1 MLPLFL
7 IEEEEE
13 EIVWNDEDGTL
24 VETPTRCNKTKNN
37 LDDRVRISIAILT
50 GGDAGGRVGLVIVT
64 PLRRIARTR
73 VAVGELIIVFFC
85 SGWCCGKVGEE
96 DGIIVIVKVIV
107 VGGPGDQQ
115 GGVEDW
121 ESLPL
126 SSSSVGVIIYI

>member
-1 MLPLFL
+1 MPADHVSHDGRCRRTKEKMLPLFL
-7 IEEEEE
+7 IIEEEE

-85 SGWCCGKVGEE
+85 SG
-96 DGIIVIVKVIV
+96 
-107 VGGPGDQQ
+107 
-115 GGVEDW
+115 
-121 ESLPL
+121 
-126 SSSSVGVIIYI
+126 